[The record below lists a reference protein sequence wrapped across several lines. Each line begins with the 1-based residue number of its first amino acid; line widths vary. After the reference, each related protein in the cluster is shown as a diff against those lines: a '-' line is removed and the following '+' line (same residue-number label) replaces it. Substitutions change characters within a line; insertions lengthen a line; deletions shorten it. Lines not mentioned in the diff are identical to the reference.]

1 MTEILTENEQNEI
14 EITDE
19 TVDLIKD
26 CVNAVLK
33 YEECNF
39 DAEVSVTIV
48 DSEEIRSLNAQHRGK
63 DSVTDVL
70 SFPILEFDRDGNIT
84 DSDFDCDG
92 DLIVLGDIVLCAKRA
107 EEQAKEY
114 GHSFKR
120 EIAFLTVHSML
131 HLLGYDHEGC
141 ENTEQEMF
149 RRQEEILK
157 SMGITRDKL

>member
-19 TVDLIKD
+19 TIDLIKD

-70 SFPILEFDRDGNIT
+70 SFPILEFDRDRNIT

>member
-19 TVDLIKD
+19 TIDLIKD

-70 SFPILEFDRDGNIT
+70 SFPIL
-84 DSDFDCDG
+84 DFDCDG